1 MTPTGGKFQTSISK
15 DKWFLSWK
23 QLYSDLSGGRGVIQP
38 HIIQE
43 KLSKYKSELFLGLDI
58 FQPKAQESTSGWAIP
73 SYDSATEEKK
83 KKPNDSNLII
93 AKLSNIL
100 DLVEDTCEKI
110 IISYFEFEFVGT
122 ADDVTKLLSS
132 TNDQQEVL
140 NDIILYHIH
149 EKSFLVK
156 CWKIILTCVLDKD
169 NLYNN
174 ICDKFVRNQNSS
186 TLYSFFVKQ
195 LEANQENVLPSEI
208 HPHTEAFK
216 TWINQRLN
224 SQVDILSCLMYLLDL
239 KSSVEFK
246 DIQHI
251 LKLCTETSF
260 GSNILTVQFAKAT
273 YPHEWKTNV
282 EFMYCLHLV
291 QLILDS
297 NVDTDW
303 TFAQFNELFATIKSL
318 DHEKHPVVV
327 PVISLAWILFLNQ
340 INYITDEDKLLNLFQ
355 QVFQLKPWQQLNT
368 ILDSEVVTVDDM
380 FQDFIKKKTLSLVC
394 ESVKHFDLNVLE
406 FENECLFKLISKFSS
421 YDDHEEINKVI
432 SFGLDMFP
440 GKQVSILNLYIP
452 LMSQSKSNCK
462 KVLEDLMSTRCF
474 NWKSVDIPL
483 ESRDNA
489 FYSRTSFC
497 PFEFV
502 EDIVIPAGTLCC
514 QSESGSD
521 YFQWDIN
528 ILLWSIITEELS
540 AYCMAVSDPDS
551 CSEEDYSR
559 TMSYLCNAYHGQ
571 VPYQKHLLPPS
582 SVMLDSGLRYRVITY
597 LRLIAALV
605 KYPCLLDDNMTLIL
619 STVSKLFELNT
630 KCSHPV
636 LSPDLEIVSLC
647 IDIAGNMFPG
657 VTLLYSQVTDILP
670 TILPAPDV
678 DNVYEILATGR
689 FLDGNL
695 LRKVLNHGD
704 MTKDKFSLVMSY
716 LQFLNTLS
724 EQETCTSN
732 PAYTHGMLYVVLEIF
747 PSCLTGWLFEQES
760 QRQRVCNFT
769 LILINSFFNTYNPAD
784 HAPVTCTSAANLK
797 PPCFTTIMRTV
808 FHSILEG
815 KCGQLLLEIASLGE
829 TFLLNAF
836 QESPSSVSKLPKI
849 IDIVYYTLAIL
860 NKILTL
866 RKEMKDIKTHCLLEV
881 SMDKPGF
888 IQSVISLAHHSL
900 RRHLRVLSIKLLTR
914 IAQNKDI
921 SLCVSD
927 DTARALWLQ
936 PLLSPTECPQFKIA
950 LLQFAVQCL
959 QTQATLACSLLN
971 VEQIETNHKPSLLA
985 FVLNYLKSVND
996 GNDALYYW
1004 ILAIVHSIWKQ
1015 EMFIA
1020 RSVFTKD
1027 PDFWSKLC
1035 ASLHASPSC
1044 VNNPTVL
1051 SPVLNIISTELYWMS
1066 NDMQH
1071 PLFSFVDKFFSNDDN
1086 LKQWSNTCTS
1096 VAHCGEKF
1104 GLFHQL
1110 SISWQEF
1117 IIVVSKFRPSA
1128 CTPRV
1133 KNILLSDVL
1142 HALLEHLGCMQNNA
1156 DVKESFHALVNLG
1169 LILINSCEGQSLDD
1183 TETKLDIACQ
1193 LIVLHAD
1200 NFDSIPLK
1208 SQILFLALV
1217 SKLFTMVCKAH
1228 APVVRAHTVF
1238 LNALSMI
1245 LSRSLDIYETMLTE
1259 CSRNTISKNTQ
1270 LISVIM
1276 PLVIQVQ
1283 TVLGKEHS
1291 FWVNKL
1297 LTENILYNVYQC
1309 VLQSI
1314 NMKFYND
1321 TSSFLIEYLIHCV
1334 LGHDYYKYLDKASL
1348 MLIIEEMSPDSH
1360 INVDN
1365 KNYAILK
1372 NHNISFIYT
1381 NEAYNAFYNQFI
1393 NLLMVLL
1400 HRGDISMKR
1409 QVLNFIIINYESL
1422 ICLLKYSG
1430 LALTKQNL
1438 NFVLSLLNLIL
1449 EMSNYRI
1456 LIQGHT
1462 VQYFIKIV
1470 QNICLCMNTT
1480 VDLIETEDL
1489 KIANKIYPAEAFSE
1503 DLHCKLYNSKLK
1515 TPSDRTVYC
1524 SELRIILLNI
1534 YNTCLSV
1541 YNKYNVEF
1549 GLMLTCARINYL
1561 PWAIQNIVPYVPI
1574 EKKLEPD
1581 ISFCDFTIIMRCLK
1595 THLKLLGTYKENERL
1610 ANKVRSSFEMTVH
1623 LLINHSLMFLL
1634 NPYNNMTDKH
1644 VLLRD
1649 IEVNLAH
1656 VIDYIK
1662 KNNGV
1667 TILPFTKHWS
1677 KSPRKYATPNKLN
1690 MPHIKLKL
1698 KKENNVL
1705 TWGDDVKKPCVQRIL
1720 FEDENKVDTD
1730 DDEGQYEMKAD
1741 MEYMQFMVQL
1751 FSQVCALASNT
1762 M

>member
-1 MTPTGGKFQTSISK
+1 MTSNGSKFQTTVPK
-15 DKWFLSWK
+15 DQWFVSWK
-23 QLYSDLSGGRGVIQP
+23 QLYSDLSGGRGILQP
-38 HIIQE
+38 HVTQE
-43 KLSKYKSELFLGLDI
+43 KLSKYKSQLLRGIEI
-58 FQPKAQESTSGWAIP
+58 FKPKVQESTSGWAIP
-73 SYDSATEEKK
+73 TYDSAIEEKK
-83 KKPNDSNLII
+83 KKPNDTNLTIS
-93 AKLSNIL
+93 KLSNML
-100 DLVEDTCEKI
+100 DLEEDTCEKI
-110 IISYFEFEFVGT
+110 IIGYFEFEFVGT
-122 ADDVTKLLSS
+122 ADDVTKLLSN
-132 TNDQQEVL
+132 TNDQQELL
-140 NDIILYHIH
+140 NEIILYHIH

-156 CWKIILTCVLDKD
+156 CWKIILTCVMDKD
-169 NLYNN
+169 HLYHN
-174 ICDKFVRNQNSS
+174 ICDNFVCNENPAI
-186 TLYSFFVKQ
+186 LYSFFIKQ
-195 LEANQENVLPSEI
+195 LEVNQENVLPSEI
-208 HPHTEAFK
+208 HPHSEAFK

-239 KSSVEFK
+239 KPSVEFK

-251 LKLCTETSF
+251 LKLCKETSF

-282 EFMYCLHLV
+282 EFMYSLHLV

-303 TFAQFNELFATIKSL
+303 TFTQFNELFATIKSL
-318 DHEKHPVVV
+318 DHEQHPVVV
-327 PVISLAWILFLNQ
+327 PVISLTWMLFLIQ

-368 ILDSEVVTVDDM
+368 IVHSEVVTIDDI
-380 FQDFIKKKTLSLVC
+380 FQDFIKKKILSLVC

-440 GKQVSILNLYIP
+440 GKHVSVLNLYIP
-452 LMSQSKSNCK
+452 LMNQNKSNCK
-462 KVLEDLMSTRCF
+462 KVLEDLIATRYF
-474 NWKSVDIPL
+474 NWKSVDIPM
-483 ESRDNA
+483 ESRDDV
-489 FYSRTSFC
+489 FFSQTSFC

-502 EDIVIPAGTLCC
+502 EDVVIPAGTQCC

-521 YFQWDIN
+521 YFQWNIN
-528 ILLWSIITEELS
+528 IPLWSIITEELS
-540 AYCMAVSDPDS
+540 AYCMALADPDS

-559 TMSYLCNAYHGQ
+559 NMSFLCNAHHGK
-571 VPYQKHLLPPS
+571 VPYQKHLLPPP
-582 SVMLDSGLRYRVITY
+582 SVIQDSELRRRVISY
-597 LRLIAALV
+597 LKLISALV
-605 KYPCLLDDNMTLIL
+605 KYPSLLDSNMTFIL
-619 STVSKLFELNT
+619 STVNKLFELNT
-630 KCSHPV
+630 KCSHPIV
-636 LSPDLEIVSLC
+636 SPDLQIVSLC
-647 IDIAGNMFPG
+647 IDIARNMFPG

-670 TILPAPDV
+670 TVLPAPDV
-678 DNVYEILATGR
+678 DNAYEILATGR
-689 FLDGNL
+689 FLDGNF
-695 LRKVLNHGD
+695 LRRVLSHGD
-704 MTKDKFSLVMSY
+704 MSQDKYTLVMSY

-724 EQETCTSN
+724 EQEACTSN

-769 LILINSFFNTYNPAD
+769 LTLINSFLNIYNPAEQP
-784 HAPVTCTSAANLK
+784 PVTCTSAANLK
-797 PPCFTTIMRTV
+797 PPSFPMIMKTV
-808 FHSILEG
+808 VHSILEG
-815 KCGQLLLEIASLGE
+815 KCGQLLLEITSLGE

-849 IDIVYYTLAIL
+849 IDIVYYSLAIL
-860 NKILTL
+860 NKVLTL
-866 RKEMKDIKTHCLLEV
+866 RKEMEDMKTHCLLEV
-881 SMDKPGF
+881 SMDKPRF
-888 IQSVISLAHHSL
+888 IQSVISFANHSL

-921 SLCVSD
+921 PLCVSA

-936 PLLSPTECPQFKIA
+936 PLLTPTECPQFKIA

-971 VEQIETNHKPSLLA
+971 VEHMETNHEASLLA
-985 FVLNYLKSVND
+985 FVLNYLKRVNNVND
-996 GNDALYYW
+996 PLYYW

-1015 EMFIA
+1015 EMFIV
-1020 RSVFTKD
+1020 RNVFTKD

-1035 ASLHASPSC
+1035 ASLYASPSC
-1044 VNNPTVL
+1044 ATNPTVL
-1051 SPVLNIISTELYWMS
+1051 SPVLNIVSTELYWMS
-1066 NDMQH
+1066 NDNQH
-1071 PLFSFVDKFFSNDDN
+1071 PLFNFVDKFFSNEDN
-1086 LKQWSNTCTS
+1086 LKQWSSTCTS
-1096 VAHCGEKF
+1096 VTHCGEKF

-1117 IIVVSKFRPSA
+1117 IIVVSKFRSNA

-1142 HALLEHLGCMQNNA
+1142 HALLEHLGCMQDNA
-1156 DVKESFHALVNLG
+1156 DVKESFHALANLG
-1169 LILINSCEGQSLDD
+1169 LILINSWDSQSLNDS
-1183 TETKLDIACQ
+1183 ESKLDIACQ
-1193 LIVLHAD
+1193 LIVLHAE
-1200 NFDSIPLK
+1200 NFDIIPLK

-1217 SKLFTMVCKAH
+1217 SKLFTLVCKAH
-1228 APVVRAHTVF
+1228 APVVRSHTVF

-1245 LSRSLDIYETMLTE
+1245 LSHSLDIYETMLTE
-1259 CSRNTISKNTQ
+1259 RNRNTISKNTQ

-1283 TVLGKEHS
+1283 SVLGKQNS

-1297 LTENILYNVYQC
+1297 LTENILYKVYQC

-1314 NMKFYND
+1314 NIKFYND
-1321 TSSFLIEYLIHCV
+1321 TSSFLMEYLIHCV
-1334 LGHDYYKYLDKASL
+1334 LGHDYFKYLDKVSL
-1348 MLIIEEMSPDSH
+1348 VSIMEEMSPESY

-1365 KNYAILK
+1365 KNYALLK

-1381 NEAYNAFYNQFI
+1381 NEEYNVFYNQFI
-1393 NLLMVLL
+1393 NLLTVLL

-1409 QVLNFIIINYESL
+1409 QVLNFIIINYESM

-1449 EMSNYRI
+1449 EMSNYRV

-1462 VQYFIKIV
+1462 AQYFIKLV
-1470 QNICLCMNTT
+1470 QNICICMNTT
-1480 VDLIETEDL
+1480 VDLIETEEL
-1489 KIANKIYPAEAFSE
+1489 KIATKIYPAEAFSE

-1549 GLMLTCARINYL
+1549 GLVLTCARVNYL
-1561 PWAIQNIVPYVPI
+1561 PWSIHNIIPHVPI
-1574 EKKLEPD
+1574 ENKLEPE
-1581 ISFCDFTIIMRCLK
+1581 IPFCDFTIIMRCLK
-1595 THLKLLGTYKENERL
+1595 THMKLLGTHKENERL
-1610 ANKVRSSFEMTVH
+1610 VNKVRISFEMTLH

-1649 IEVNLAH
+1649 IEVNLAY
-1656 VIDYIK
+1656 VIDYVK

-1677 KSPRKYATPNKLN
+1677 KSPRKYATPNKLK
-1690 MPHIKLKL
+1690 MPNIKLKL
-1698 KKENNVL
+1698 KQVNNVL
-1705 TWGDDVKKPCVQRIL
+1705 TWGDEAKKPCVQRIL
-1720 FEDENKVDTD
+1720 FEDKDKVDA
-1730 DDEGQYEMKAD
+1730 DDEQYEMRAD
-1741 MEYMQFMVQL
+1741 MEYVQFMVQL
-1751 FSQVCALASNT
+1751 FSQVCALASST